1 MHEAGGGAGVSSRGA
16 VFTMTYSIALSPTLR
31 HALRA
36 DAVVSA
42 GAGLAQT
49 VGGASLS
56 SLLGL
61 LPALLSWSGLFMLA
75 YAASLLWLARGAT
88 RPRALI
94 ALVVIGNFVWAGA
107 CVALSASGVVSP
119 TPLGTAWLWVQAA
132 AVTVLAV
139 WQGLGWRSSRAVS
152 AHGEAWQRA

>member
-1 MHEAGGGAGVSSRGA
+1 
-16 VFTMTYSIALSPTLR
+16 MTHSIALSPTLR
-31 HALRA
+31 HALQA

-42 GAGLAQT
+42 CAGLTQT

-61 LPALLSWSGLFMLA
+61 STALLSWSGLFMLA

-94 ALVVIGNFVWAGA
+94 AFIVIGNFVWADA
-107 CVALSASGVVSP
+107 CVVLWVFDVVSP
-119 TPLGTAWLWVQAA
+119 TAFGAVWLLVQAA
-132 AVTVLAV
+132 VVTALAV
-139 WQGLGWRSSRAVS
+139 WQGIGWRSSSTVP
-152 AHGEAWQRA
+152 AHGATWQRA